1 MNKKIVTLEIK
12 WSFLVLQ
19 GFGPL
24 ATLYIYLEI
33 TTRPWLGRNTGCLDY
48 YTTGN
53 LVYITRRLLPDH
65 GKGGTLAV
73 WATILL
79 ATLYIY
85 YLEITTRPWKGRNT
99 GYLGHYTTGN
109 LVYIT
114 LRLLP
119 GHGKVRT
126 LAVWATILLATLY
139 IILPW
144 DYYQTMGG
152 WEHWL
157 SGPLYYWQPCLPT
170 ST

>member
-1 MNKKIVTLEIK
+1 MNKKLSHQKSNDRFLYYRGLGHWQLCIFTLRLLPDHGQVGTLAVWTTI
-12 WSFLVLQ
+12 L
-19 GFGPL
+19 L
-24 ATLYIYLEI
+24 ATLYI
-33 TTRPWLGRNTGCLDY
+33 
-48 YTTGN
+48 
-53 LVYITRRLLPDH
+53 YITRRLLPDH

-139 IILPW
+139 IILP
-144 DYYQTMGG
+144 
-152 WEHWL
+152 
-157 SGPLYYWQPCLPT
+157 
-170 ST
+170 